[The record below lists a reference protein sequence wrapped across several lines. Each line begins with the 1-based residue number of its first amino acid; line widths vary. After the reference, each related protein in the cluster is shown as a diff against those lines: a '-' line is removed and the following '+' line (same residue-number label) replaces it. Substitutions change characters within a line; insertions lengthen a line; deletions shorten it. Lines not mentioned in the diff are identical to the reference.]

1 MTEEFF
7 FFYSKIQ
14 NEEKNSKTE
23 RTLIQKAFTTAV
35 FWFCGEMK
43 DTETT
48 CSMLTETKVGNNS

>member
-1 MTEEFF
+1 MTKV

-14 NEEKNSKTE
+14 YEEKNGKTK

-35 FWFCGEMK
+35 FWFRGEIK

-48 CSMLTETKVGNNS
+48 CWMLTDTKVGNNS